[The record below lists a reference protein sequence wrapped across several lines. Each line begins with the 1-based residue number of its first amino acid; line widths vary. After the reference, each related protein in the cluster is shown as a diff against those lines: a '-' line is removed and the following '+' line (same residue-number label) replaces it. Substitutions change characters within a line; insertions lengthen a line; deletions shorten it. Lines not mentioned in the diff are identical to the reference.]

1 MTGAES
7 VVQALTA
14 AGVRHLFAL
23 SGNQNLPIFDACI
36 GSGLRL
42 IHTRHEAA
50 AVHMADGWGR
60 LTGEPGVALL
70 TAGPGHCNGVTGLFV
85 ARAAESP
92 LVMISGHSPHS
103 QAGMGA
109 FQELDQAAMAAPAAK
124 WSHTATGTEPLADLV
139 ARGLKTAV
147 SGRPGPVHLSLPMD
161 LLQAEAAPHA
171 PPVAE
176 RLPQTGPPLSED
188 EAGAAP
194 PADWPP
200 EDAPRLSEDE
210 TTEILDR
217 LQSAA
222 RPLILAG
229 PAMSRGDNWQ
239 SVRALQSASGVPAL
253 PCESPRGVDDPW
265 LRGATHCLAEADLV
279 LLLGKRLDHS
289 LRFGEPPAFSE
300 SVRFLAVDA
309 EEALNPTRLDG
320 CFRADPAGAVV
331 TLSDA
336 AAQGSWKDSPWG
348 RQVREAR
355 AEPLEW
361 RAHRGSDASPIHPL
375 ALCER
380 LQPFLDRDGVFVCD
394 GGEFGQ
400 WMQGGLSAGLRLIN
414 GPSGSIGSSLPM
426 GMAAKVRYPE
436 RPVLVFQGDGTFGFH
451 ALEIDTCLR
460 YGLPVVVIVGND
472 ARWNAEVQLQIRQYG
487 PDRTIGCDLLPTR
500 YDRVA
505 EALGGFGERVEDPGE
520 LAPAVE
526 RALAS
531 GLPAVIDVT
540 VDGLPAPVF

>member
-92 LVMISGHSPHS
+92 LVMISGHSPVS

-124 WSHTATGTEPLADLV
+124 WSHTADGSEPLAGLV
-139 ARGLKTAV
+139 ARGLRRAI

-161 LLQAEAAPHA
+161 LLQAEEAHPATPL
-171 PPVAE
+171 E
-176 RLPQTGPPLSED
+176 CLPD
-188 EAGAAP
+188 EG
-194 PADWPP
+194 
-200 EDAPRLSEDE
+200 PRLSDADAG
-210 TTEILDR
+210 EILDHLR
-217 LQSAA
+217 ASA

-229 PAMSRGDNWQ
+229 PAMSRGPRWQ
-239 SVRALQSASGVPAL
+239 AVQALQSATGVPAL

-265 LRGATHCLAEADLV
+265 LRGASRRLAEADLV
-279 LLLGKRLDHS
+279 LLIGKRLDFT

-300 SVRFLAVDA
+300 SARFLAVDA
-309 EEALNPTRLDG
+309 EEALDPSRLDG
-320 CFRADPAGAVV
+320 FFQGDPAKAAA
-331 TLSDA
+331 TLTGA
-336 AAQGSWKDSPWG
+336 AAQRTWEDSPWG
-348 RQVREAR
+348 RQIREAR
-355 AEPLEW
+355 AEPAGW
-361 RAHRGSDASPIHPL
+361 RAHRDSAASPIHPL

-380 LQPFLDRDGVFVCD
+380 LQPFLDRDGIFVCD

-400 WMQGGLSAGLRLIN
+400 WMQAGLSAGLRLIN

-426 GMAAKVRYPE
+426 GMAAKVLHPE
-436 RPVLVFQGDGTFGFH
+436 RPVFVFQGDGTFGFH
-451 ALEIDTCLR
+451 AMEIDTCLR
-460 YGLPVVVIVGND
+460 YGLPVVIIVGND

-487 PDRTIGCDLLPTR
+487 PDRAIGCDLLPTR

-505 EALGGFGERVEDPGE
+505 EALGGFGERVEDPQE

>member
-14 AGVRHLFAL
+14 AGVRHLSAL

-92 LVMISGHSPHS
+92 LVMISGHSPRS

-124 WSHTATGTEPLADLV
+124 WSHTADGSGPLAELV
-139 ARGLKTAV
+139 ARALRTAV
-147 SGRPGPVHLSLPMD
+147 GGRPGPVHLSLPMD
-161 LLQAEAAPHA
+161 LLQTEEA
-171 PPVAE
+171 
-176 RLPQTGPPLSED
+176 LGPPSRAEGLPEE
-188 EAGAAP
+188 EA
-194 PADWPP
+194 
-200 EDAPRLSEDE
+200 RLSESE
-210 TTEILDR
+210 AGEILDH

-229 PAMSRGDNWQ
+229 PAMSRGGHWQ
-239 SVRALQSASGVPAL
+239 AVQALQSASGVPAL

-309 EEALNPTRLDG
+309 EEALNPSRLDG
-320 CFRADPAGAVV
+320 CFRADPAEAAA
-331 TLSDA
+331 TLTDA
-336 AAQGSWKDSPWG
+336 AAQRPWQDSPWG

-355 AEPLEW
+355 AEPPEW
-361 RAHRGSDASPIHPL
+361 PAHRDSAASPIHPL

-400 WMQGGLSAGLRLIN
+400 WMQGGLSAGVRLIN

-426 GMAAKVRYPE
+426 GMAAKVRHPE
-436 RPVLVFQGDGTFGFH
+436 RPVFVFQGDGTFGFH

-540 VDGLPAPVF
+540 IDGLPAPVF

>member
-14 AGVRHLFAL
+14 ARVRHLFAL
-23 SGNQNLPIFDACI
+23 SGNQNLPLFDACI

-92 LVMISGHSPHS
+92 LVMISGHSPLS

-124 WSHTATGTEPLADLV
+124 WSHVATGAEPLADIV
-139 ARGLKTAV
+139 ARALQTAAG
-147 SGRPGPVHLSLPMD
+147 GRPGPVHISLPMD
-161 LLQAEAAPHA
+161 LLQAEADPQPPSTAQRLPEA
-171 PPVAE
+171 GPPPPVE
-176 RLPQTGPPLSED
+176 
-188 EAGAAP
+188 
-194 PADWPP
+194 WPP
-200 EDAPRLSEDE
+200 DDGPRLSEDQAG
-210 TTEILDR
+210 EILDR
-217 LQSAA
+217 LQGAA

-229 PAMSRGDNWQ
+229 PAMSRGSSWQ
-239 SVRALQSASGVPAL
+239 AVRTLQSATGVPAL
-253 PCESPRGVDDPW
+253 PCESPRGIDDPW
-265 LRGATHCLAEADLV
+265 LRGASRCLAEADLV
-279 LLLGKRLDHS
+279 LLLGKRLDFT

-300 SVRFLAVDA
+300 SVRFLSVDA
-309 EEALNPTRLDG
+309 EEALDGTRLEG
-320 CFRADPAGAVV
+320 SFQCDPAEAVG
-331 TLSDA
+331 TLAEA
-336 AAQGSWKDSPWG
+336 AAQRQWSENPWRRDLEG
-348 RQVREAR
+348 AR
-355 AEPLEW
+355 TEPPEW
-361 RAHRGSDASPIHPL
+361 RAHRDSTASPIHPL

-380 LQPFLDRDGVFVCD
+380 LQPFLDQDAVFVCD

-400 WMQGGLSAGLRLIN
+400 WMQAGLAAGPRLIN

-426 GMAAKVRYPE
+426 GMAAKVRHPE
-436 RPVLVFQGDGTFGFH
+436 RAVFVFQGDGTFGFH

-460 YGLPVVVIVGND
+460 YGLPVVIIVGND

-540 VDGLPAPVF
+540 IDGLPAPVF

>member
-23 SGNQNLPIFDACI
+23 SGNQNLPLFDACI
-36 GSGLRL
+36 GSGLQL

-92 LVMISGHSPHS
+92 LVMISGHSPLS

-124 WSHTATGTEPLADLV
+124 WSHVATGAEPLADIV
-139 ARGLKTAV
+139 ARALQTSAG
-147 SGRPGPVHLSLPMD
+147 GRPGPVHLSLPMD
-161 LLQAEAAPHA
+161 LLQAEADPQPPSTAQRLPEA
-171 PPVAE
+171 GPPPPVE
-176 RLPQTGPPLSED
+176 
-188 EAGAAP
+188 
-194 PADWPP
+194 WPP
-200 EDAPRLSEDE
+200 DDGPRLSEDQAGD
-210 TTEILDR
+210 ILDR
-217 LQSAA
+217 LQGAA

-229 PAMSRGDNWQ
+229 PAMSRRDSWNAVLQ
-239 SVRALQSASGVPAL
+239 LQSASGVPAL

-265 LRGATHCLAEADLV
+265 LRGASRCLAEADLV
-279 LLLGKRLDHS
+279 LLLGKRLDFT

-300 SVRFLAVDA
+300 SVRFLSVDA
-309 EEALNPTRLDG
+309 EEALDGTRLEG
-320 CFRADPAGAVV
+320 CFRGDPAEAVG
-331 TLSDA
+331 TLAEA
-336 AAQGSWKDSPWG
+336 AAQRQWSENPWRRDLEG
-348 RQVREAR
+348 AR
-355 AEPLEW
+355 TEPPEW
-361 RAHRGSDASPIHPL
+361 RAHRDSGSSPIHPL

-380 LQPFLDRDGVFVCD
+380 LQPFLAQDAVFVCD

-400 WMQGGLSAGLRLIN
+400 WMQAGLAAGLRLIN

-426 GMAAKVRYPE
+426 GMAAKVRHPE
-436 RPVLVFQGDGTFGFH
+436 RAVFVFQGDGTFGFH

-460 YGLPVVVIVGND
+460 YGLPVVIIVGND

-531 GLPAVIDVT
+531 GRPAVIDVT
-540 VDGLPAPVF
+540 IDGLPAPVF

>member
-70 TAGPGHCNGVTGLFV
+70 TAGPGHSNGVTGLFV

-92 LVMISGHSPHS
+92 LVMISGHSPVS

-124 WSHTATGTEPLADLV
+124 WSHTADGSEPLAGLV
-139 ARGLKTAV
+139 ARGLRTSV

-161 LLQAEAAPHA
+161 LLQAEEAAQASA
-171 PPVAE
+171 PVE
-176 RLPQTGPPLSED
+176 GLPEEG
-188 EAGAAP
+188 
-194 PADWPP
+194 
-200 EDAPRLSEDE
+200 PRLSDAEAGD
-210 TTEILDR
+210 ILDR
-217 LQSAA
+217 LRASA

-229 PAMSRGDNWQ
+229 PAMSRGPRWQ
-239 SVRALQSASGVPAL
+239 AVQALQSATGVPAL

-265 LRGATHCLAEADLV
+265 LRGASRCLAEADLV
-279 LLLGKRLDHS
+279 LLIGKRLDFT

-300 SVRFLAVDA
+300 SARFLAVDA
-309 EEALNPTRLDG
+309 EEALDPSRLDG
-320 CFRADPAGAVV
+320 FSQGDPAEAAAIL
-331 TLSDA
+331 TRA
-336 AAQGSWKDSPWG
+336 AAQRTWEDSPWG
-348 RQVREAR
+348 RQIREAR
-355 AEPLEW
+355 AEPAGW
-361 RAHRGSDASPIHPL
+361 QAHRRSDASPIHPL

-380 LQPFLDRDGVFVCD
+380 LQPFLDRDGIFVCD

-400 WMQGGLSAGLRLIN
+400 WMQAGLSAGLRLIN

-426 GMAAKVRYPE
+426 GMAAKALHPE
-436 RPVLVFQGDGTFGFH
+436 RPVFVFQGDGTFGFH
-451 ALEIDTCLR
+451 AMEIDTCLR

-487 PDRTIGCDLLPTR
+487 PDRAIGCDLLPTR

-505 EALGGFGERVEDPGE
+505 EALGGFGERVEDPRE

>member
-14 AGVRHLFAL
+14 AGVHHLFAL

-139 ARGLKTAV
+139 ARALRTAV

-161 LLQAEAAPHA
+161 LLQAEADPH
-171 PPVAE
+171 PPSTAE
-176 RLPQTGPPLSED
+176 RLP
-188 EAGAAP
+188 EAG
-194 PADWPP
+194 
-200 EDAPRLSEDE
+200 PRLGAGDSA
-210 TTEILDR
+210 EILDR
-217 LQSAA
+217 LQGAA

-229 PAMSRGDNWQ
+229 PAMSRRDSWNAVLQ
-239 SVRALQSASGVPAL
+239 LQSATGVPAL
-253 PCESPRGVDDPW
+253 PCESPRGIDDPW
-265 LRGATHCLAEADLV
+265 LRGASRCLAEADLV
-279 LLLGKRLDHS
+279 LLLGKRLDFS

-309 EEALNPTRLDG
+309 EEALNPSRLDG
-320 CFRADPAGAVV
+320 CFRCDPAEAVV
-331 TLSDA
+331 TLTA
-336 AAQGSWKDSPWG
+336 AATQRPWKDSPWG

-355 AEPLEW
+355 AEPPEW
-361 RAHRGSDASPIHPL
+361 RAHRNSAASPIHPL

-380 LQPFLDRDGVFVCD
+380 LQPFLDQDAVFVCD

-400 WMQGGLSAGLRLIN
+400 WMQAGLSAGLRLIN

-426 GMAAKVRYPE
+426 GMAAKVRHPE
-436 RPVLVFQGDGTFGFH
+436 RPVFVFQGDGTFGFH

-460 YGLPVVVIVGND
+460 YGLPVVIIVGND

-487 PDRTIGCDLLPTR
+487 PDRTIGCDLLPAR

-531 GLPAVIDVT
+531 GRPAVIDVT
-540 VDGLPAPVF
+540 IDGLPAPVF

>member
-23 SGNQNLPIFDACI
+23 SGNQNLPVFDACI

-70 TAGPGHCNGVTGLFV
+70 TAGPGHSNGVTGLFV

-92 LVMISGHSPHS
+92 LVMISGHSPLA

-124 WSHTATGTEPLADLV
+124 WSHTADGSEPLAGLV
-139 ARGLKTAV
+139 ARALRTAV

-161 LLQAEAAPHA
+161 LLQAEEAVQAASPLEA
-171 PPVAE
+171 S
-176 RLPQTGPPLSED
+176 LPD
-188 EAGAAP
+188 EG
-194 PADWPP
+194 
-200 EDAPRLSEDE
+200 PRLSEGDAGD
-210 TTEILDR
+210 ILDR
-217 LQSAA
+217 LQGAA

-229 PAMSRGDNWQ
+229 PAMSRGPRWQ
-239 SVRALQSASGVPAL
+239 AVQALQSATGVPAL

-265 LRGATHCLAEADLV
+265 LRGTTRRLAEADLV
-279 LLLGKRLDHS
+279 LLIGKRLDFS

-300 SVRFLAVDA
+300 SVRFLSVDA
-309 EEALNPTRLDG
+309 EEPLDASRLEG
-320 CFRADPAGAVV
+320 CFRGDPAEAVA
-331 TLSDA
+331 TLTGA
-336 AAQGSWKDSPWG
+336 AAQRNWEASPWG

-355 AEPLEW
+355 AEPPEW
-361 RAHRGSDASPIHPL
+361 RAHRASGASPIHPL

-380 LQPFLDRDGVFVCD
+380 LQPFLDQDGVFVCD

-400 WMQGGLSAGLRLIN
+400 WMQAGLSAGLRLIN

-426 GMAAKVRYPE
+426 GMAAKVLHPD
-436 RPVLVFQGDGTFGFH
+436 RPVFVFQGDGTFGFH
-451 ALEIDTCLR
+451 AMEIDTCLR

-505 EALGGFGERVEDPGE
+505 EALGGFGERVEAPGE

>member
-7 VVQALTA
+7 VVRALTA
-14 AGVRHLFAL
+14 GGVRHLFAL

-92 LVMISGHSPHS
+92 LLMISGHSPQS

-109 FQELDQAAMAAPAAK
+109 FQELDQAAMAGPAAK
-124 WSHTATGTEPLADLV
+124 WSHTAGGSEPLADLV
-139 ARGLKTAV
+139 ARALRTAV

-161 LLQAEAAPHA
+161 LLQAEEAAG
-171 PPVAE
+171 PPSRAE
-176 RLPQTGPPLSED
+176 R
-188 EAGAAP
+188 
-194 PADWPP
+194 PP
-200 EDAPRLSEDE
+200 EEEPRLSADDAA
-210 TTEILDR
+210 EILDR

-229 PAMSRGDNWQ
+229 PAMSRGVRWQ
-239 SVRALQSASGVPAL
+239 AVRALQSASGVPAL

-265 LRGATHCLAEADLV
+265 LRGASRCLAEADLV
-279 LLLGKRLDHS
+279 VLLGKRLDHS
-289 LRFGEPPAFSE
+289 LRFGEAPAFSE

-309 EEALNPTRLDG
+309 EEALNHSRLDG
-320 CFRADPAGAVV
+320 CFRADPAEVAA
-331 TLSDA
+331 TLTDA
-336 AAQGSWKDSPWG
+336 AAQRAWNDSPWG
-348 RQVREAR
+348 ELVRKAR
-355 AEPLEW
+355 AEPPDW
-361 RAHRGSDASPIHPL
+361 RAHRDSAASPIHPL

-380 LQPFLDRDGVFVCD
+380 LQPFLDQDAVFVCD

-400 WMQGGLSAGLRLIN
+400 WMQAGLSAGLRLIN

-426 GMAAKVRYPE
+426 GMAAKVLHPE
-436 RPVLVFQGDGTFGFH
+436 RPVFVFQGDGTFGFH

-460 YGLPVVVIVGND
+460 YGLPVVVVVGND

-540 VDGLPAPVF
+540 IDGLPAPVF

>member
-7 VVQALTA
+7 VVRALTA
-14 AGVRHLFAL
+14 GGVRHLFAL

-92 LVMISGHSPHS
+92 LLMISGHSPQS

-124 WSHTATGTEPLADLV
+124 WSHAADGSEPLADLV
-139 ARGLKTAV
+139 ARALRTAV

-161 LLQAEAAPHA
+161 LLQAEEAAH
-171 PPVAE
+171 PPSRAE
-176 RLPQTGPPLSED
+176 R
-188 EAGAAP
+188 
-194 PADWPP
+194 PP
-200 EDAPRLSEDE
+200 EEEPRLGESEVS
-210 TTEILDR
+210 EILDH

-229 PAMSRGDNWQ
+229 PAMSRGVRWQ
-239 SVRALQSASGVPAL
+239 AVRALQSASGVPAL

-265 LRGATHCLAEADLV
+265 LRGSTRCLAEADLV

-309 EEALNPTRLDG
+309 EEALNPSRLDG
-320 CFRADPAGAVV
+320 CFRADPAEATA
-331 TLSDA
+331 TLTDA
-336 AAQGSWKDSPWG
+336 AAQRQWGDGPWG
-348 RQVREAR
+348 RQVSEAR
-355 AEPLEW
+355 AEPAEW
-361 RAHRGSDASPIHPL
+361 RAHRDSAASPIHPL
-375 ALCER
+375 ALCQR

-400 WMQGGLSAGLRLIN
+400 WMQAGLSAGLRLIN

-426 GMAAKVRYPE
+426 GMAAKVLHPE
-436 RPVLVFQGDGTFGFH
+436 RPVFVFQGDGTFGFH

-460 YGLPVVVIVGND
+460 YGLPVVVVVGND

-505 EALGGFGERVEDPGE
+505 EALGGFGERVEAPGE

-540 VDGLPAPVF
+540 IDGLAAPVF

>member
-7 VVQALTA
+7 VVRALAA

-36 GSGLRL
+36 GSGLRI

-92 LVMISGHSPHS
+92 LVMISGHSPVS

-124 WSHTATGTEPLADLV
+124 WSHTADGSEPLASLV

-147 SGRPGPVHLSLPMD
+147 GGRPGPVHLSLPMD
-161 LLQAEAAPHA
+161 LLQAEEEPH
-171 PPVAE
+171 PPSTEE
-176 RLPQTGPPLSED
+176 RH
-188 EAGAAP
+188 
-194 PADWPP
+194 P
-200 EDAPRLSEDE
+200 EEAPRLSADAAG
-210 TTEILDR
+210 EILDR
-217 LQSAA
+217 LEAAA

-229 PAMSRGDNWQ
+229 PAMSRGGNWQ
-239 SVRALQSASGVPAL
+239 AVRALQSASGVPAL

-265 LRGATHCLAEADLV
+265 LRGATRCLAEADLV
-279 LLLGKRLDHS
+279 LLIGKRLDFT

-309 EEALNPTRLDG
+309 EEALNPSRLDR
-320 CFRADPAGAVV
+320 CFRADPAEAAA
-331 TLSDA
+331 TLTDA
-336 AAQGSWKDSPWG
+336 AGQRSWKDSLWG
-348 RQVREAR
+348 QQVREAR
-355 AEPLEW
+355 AEPPEW
-361 RAHRGSDASPIHPL
+361 RDHRDSHASPIHPL

-400 WMQGGLSAGLRLIN
+400 WMQAGLGAGLRMIN

-426 GMAAKVRYPE
+426 GMAAKLLHPD
-436 RPVLVFQGDGTFGFH
+436 RPVFVFQGDGTFGFH

-531 GLPAVIDVT
+531 GRPAVIDVT
-540 VDGLPAPVF
+540 IDGLPAPVF

>member
-7 VVQALTA
+7 VVQALSA

-23 SGNQNLPIFDACI
+23 SGNQNLPLFDACI

-92 LVMISGHSPHS
+92 LVMISGHSPFS

-124 WSHTATGTEPLADLV
+124 WSHMATGAEPLADIV
-139 ARGLKTAV
+139 ARALQTAAG
-147 SGRPGPVHLSLPMD
+147 GRPGPVHISLPMD
-161 LLQAEAAPHA
+161 LLQAEADPH
-171 PPVAE
+171 PPSTAQ
-176 RLPQTGPPLSED
+176 RLPEESPRLSED
-188 EAGAAP
+188 EAG
-194 PADWPP
+194 D
-200 EDAPRLSEDE
+200 
-210 TTEILDR
+210 ILDR
-217 LQSAA
+217 LQGAA

-229 PAMSRGDNWQ
+229 PAMSRGARWQ
-239 SVRALQSASGVPAL
+239 AVRALQSASGVPAL

-265 LRGATHCLAEADLV
+265 LRGASRCLAEADLV
-279 LLLGKRLDHS
+279 LLLGKRLDFT
-289 LRFGEPPAFSE
+289 LRFGEPPAFSQ
-300 SVRFLAVDA
+300 SVRFLSVDD
-309 EEALNPTRLDG
+309 EEALDRTRLEG
-320 CFRADPAGAVV
+320 CFQCDPAEAVV
-331 TLSDA
+331 TLTDA
-336 AAQGSWKDSPWG
+336 AAQRQWSENPWH
-348 RQVREAR
+348 RDVERAR
-355 AEPLEW
+355 AEPPEW
-361 RAHRGSDASPIHPL
+361 RAHRDSVASPIHPL
-375 ALCER
+375 ALCEK
-380 LQPFLDRDGVFVCD
+380 LQPFMDQDAVFVCD

-400 WMQGGLSAGLRLIN
+400 WMQAGLTAGVRLIN

-426 GMAAKVRYPE
+426 GMAARLLHPE
-436 RPVLVFQGDGTFGFH
+436 RRVFVFQGDGTFGFH

-505 EALGGFGERVEDPGE
+505 EALGGFGERVENPGE

-531 GLPAVIDVT
+531 GLPAVLDVT
-540 VDGLPAPVF
+540 IDGLPAPVF

>member
-7 VVQALTA
+7 VVRALTA
-14 AGVRHLFAL
+14 GGVRHLFAL

-92 LVMISGHSPHS
+92 LLMISGHSPQS

-124 WSHTATGTEPLADLV
+124 WSHTADGAEPLADLV
-139 ARGLKTAV
+139 ARALRTAV

-161 LLQAEAAPHA
+161 LLQAEEAA
-171 PPVAE
+171 
-176 RLPQTGPPLSED
+176 GPPSTEDRVPDEGPQLSEGEVGD
-188 EAGAAP
+188 
-194 PADWPP
+194 
-200 EDAPRLSEDE
+200 
-210 TTEILDR
+210 ILDR

-229 PAMSRGDNWQ
+229 PAMSRGVRWQ
-239 SVRALQSASGVPAL
+239 AVRALQSASGVPAL

-265 LRGATHCLAEADLV
+265 LRGATRCLAEADLV

-309 EEALNPTRLDG
+309 EEALNPSRLDG
-320 CFRADPAGAVV
+320 CFRADPAEATA
-331 TLSDA
+331 TLTDA
-336 AAQGSWKDSPWG
+336 AAQRQWGDGPWG
-348 RQVREAR
+348 RQVSEAR
-355 AEPLEW
+355 AEPAEW
-361 RAHRGSDASPIHPL
+361 RAHRDSAASPIHPL
-375 ALCER
+375 ALCQR

-400 WMQGGLSAGLRLIN
+400 WMQAGLSAGLRLIN

-426 GMAAKVRYPE
+426 GMAAKVLHPE
-436 RPVLVFQGDGTFGFH
+436 RPVFVFQGDGTFGFH

-505 EALGGFGERVEDPGE
+505 EALGGFGERVEAPGE

-540 VDGLPAPVF
+540 IDGLAAPVF